1 MHEREQL
8 RHHLNHIDDIIE
20 RGNYAPNWDSLSQY
34 EIPDWYQDAKF
45 GIFIHWGVYAVPSY
59 NSEWYARNM
68 YIEGTDAYNHH
79 VAHYGTQDK
88 FGYKDFI
95 PQFKAEKFNAEEW
108 MQIVR
113 QSGAKFVVPVAEHHD
128 GFPMYDCPFTD
139 WNAVKMGPHRDI
151 IQELSDAARQQHLI
165 FGVSSHR
172 AENWWFFNGG
182 RQFDSDVN
190 DPQNAGLYGPA
201 EKCDPKGWI
210 PERQPHEAFL
220 DDWLARTCDLIDR
233 YEPQLLWFDWWIRE
247 PSFKPYL
254 KRLAAYYYNKG
265 LDWNKGVA
273 INYKEDAFQEGT
285 AVFDVER
292 GQLDDIR
299 PSFWQTDTS
308 VSENSWSY
316 ISHHRYKTADSIIG
330 DLIDIVSKNGALLL
344 NIGPRPDG
352 TIPEQEQEILK
363 AIGQWLAVYGE
374 AIYSTR
380 PWKVFGE
387 GPTKIESGSFTDT
400 KRKPFTAQD
409 IRFTTREGRLYAIVM
424 KKPDDHRILIQSLAE
439 TLRLYPNQIES
450 VELLGYSGELEWTR
464 NEHGLTVVLPED
476 QLIHGAFA
484 LRIR

>member
-1 MHEREQL
+1 
-8 RHHLNHIDDIIE
+8 
-20 RGNYAPNWDSLSQY
+20 
-34 EIPDWYQDAKF
+34 
-45 GIFIHWGVYAVPSY
+45 
-59 NSEWYARNM
+59 
-68 YIEGTDAYNHH
+68 
-79 VAHYGTQDK
+79 
-88 FGYKDFI
+88 
-95 PQFKAEKFNAEEW
+95 
-108 MQIVR
+108 
-113 QSGAKFVVPVAEHHD
+113 
-128 GFPMYDCPFTD
+128 
-139 WNAVKMGPHRDI
+139 
-151 IQELSDAARQQHLI
+151 
-165 FGVSSHR
+165 
-172 AENWWFFNGG
+172 
-182 RQFDSDVN
+182 
-190 DPQNAGLYGPA
+190 
-201 EKCDPKGWI
+201 
-210 PERQPHEAFL
+210 
-220 DDWLARTCDLIDR
+220 
-233 YEPQLLWFDWWIRE
+233 
-247 PSFKPYL
+247 
-254 KRLAAYYYNKG
+254 
-265 LDWNKGVA
+265 LDWNKGVS

-400 KRKPFTAQD
+400 KRQPFTAQD

-424 KKPDDHRILIQSLAE
+424 KKPDNHRILIQSLAE

-476 QLIHGAFA
+476 HLIHGAFA